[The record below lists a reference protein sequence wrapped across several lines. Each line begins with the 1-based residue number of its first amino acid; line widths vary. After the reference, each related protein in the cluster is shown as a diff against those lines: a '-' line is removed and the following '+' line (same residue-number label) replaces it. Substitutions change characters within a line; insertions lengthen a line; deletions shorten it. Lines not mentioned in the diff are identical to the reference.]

1 MKVAIYPGS
10 FDPIT
15 FGHMDIIDRASGLF
29 DKIVIA
35 IAKSETKNPLFSLED
50 RIKLAK
56 NIYQDNQKVDVMGF
70 PRQLTVDVAKEQNA
84 CAIIRGLR
92 AVSDFEYEF
101 QLATMNRSL
110 APDIESI
117 FLTPKESLIYVSS
130 SLIKEICDLKGDISK
145 FVHPPVEKALKAKLG
160 S

>member
-1 MKVAIYPGS
+1 
-10 FDPIT
+10 
-15 FGHMDIIDRASGLF
+15 
-29 DKIVIA
+29 
-35 IAKSETKNPLFSLED
+35 
-50 RIKLAK
+50 
-56 NIYQDNQKVDVMGF
+56 
-70 PRQLTVDVAKEQNA
+70 
-84 CAIIRGLR
+84 LR

-145 FVHPPVEKALKAKLG
+145 FVHPIVEQALKAKLG

>member
-1 MKVAIYPGS
+1 MNLKIERAKFNNPSLQIVAK
-10 FDPIT
+10 
-15 FGHMDIIDRASGLF
+15 ALEKGLR
-29 DKIVIA
+29 
-35 IAKSETKNPLFSLED
+35 SN
-50 RIKLAK
+50 
-56 NIYQDNQKVDVMGF
+56 YQDTKVEIVDF
-70 PRQLTVDVAKEQNA
+70 PRQLTVDVAKDHDA
-84 CAIIRGLR
+84 CAIVRGLR

-145 FVHPPVEKALKAKLG
+145 FVHPIVEQALKAKLG